1 MITMIV
7 MRWIARV
14 SIAVLTVVLT
24 AGQPKT
30 DLESFELIWSTLR
43 SEYWDASM
51 AKLDWQAI
59 HEQYL
64 QELQAAKDTNEA
76 RAVMSRMIHRLPSS
90 HLAII
95 PGWAYD
101 RADTPASTP
110 AAASQRGNDAG
121 EGVTGLTAG
130 LIAYRVVVESVEA
143 DSGAAKSGVHPGWII
158 ERVDGKSTRDL
169 LRSLGEEPL
178 IPDIV
183 EQWLSG
189 PLRST
194 VNVSFTTS
202 GKTEVRSIEREAPPG
217 ELAQFGNLPPERI
230 RIEHRKLEDGVGY
243 IRLNLFL
250 DPLLVM
256 PEIEKA
262 IEEFR
267 SAPGI
272 VLDLRNNPGGIGA
285 MAMGISG
292 WFVAKD
298 GLRLGT
304 MTSRDSTTN
313 FIINPRLHPYQ
324 GRLAILVNAGS
335 ASTSEILAQGLRDLG
350 RARIFGTRSAGAAL
364 PSNIIELP
372 NGDRF
377 QYPVASYVSMKGKA
391 LEGNGVAPDVVVA
404 ATIPALLEGRDLPL
418 EAARVWSRQK

>member
-7 MRWIARV
+7 MRWIARI

-24 AGQPKT
+24 AGQQKT

-64 QELQAAKDTNEA
+64 HELKAAKDTEQA
-76 RAVMSRMIHRLPSS
+76 RAVMSRMMHRLPSS

-110 AAASQRGNDAG
+110 ASTSAASQRGNDVG

-130 LIAYRVVVESVEA
+130 LIAHQVVVESVDA
-143 DSGAAKSGVHPGWII
+143 DSGAAKAGVHPGWII
-158 ERVDGKSTRDL
+158 ESVDGKSTRDL
-169 LRSLGEEPL
+169 LRSLGEASL

-189 PLRST
+189 PPRST
-194 VNVSFTTS
+194 VSVSFTAS
-202 GKTEVRSIEREAPPG
+202 GKTVVRSIERETPPG

-230 RIEHRKLEDGVGY
+230 RIERRKLEDGVGY

-250 DPLLVM
+250 DPLLGM
-256 PEIEKA
+256 PEMEKA

-335 ASTSEILAQGLRDLG
+335 ASTSTGGTTTLVNEPASNRRASSSASLRSL
-350 RARIFGTRSAGAAL
+350 FTRSEGPLGVLPGAITSTATPAAL
-364 PSNIIELP
+364 
-372 NGDRF
+372 
-377 QYPVASYVSMKGKA
+377 
-391 LEGNGVAPDVVVA
+391 
-404 ATIPALLEGRDLPL
+404 
-418 EAARVWSRQK
+418 AAR